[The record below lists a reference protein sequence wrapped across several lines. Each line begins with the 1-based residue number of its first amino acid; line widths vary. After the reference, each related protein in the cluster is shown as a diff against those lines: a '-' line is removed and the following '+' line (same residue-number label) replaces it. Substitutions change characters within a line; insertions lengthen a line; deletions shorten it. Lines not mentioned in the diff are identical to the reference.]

1 MSANDFCN
9 WLQGYFELANP
20 MSIGVSE
27 TAMIREHLELAGK
40 DKTPYYSE
48 SLRFG
53 IKNERERIAI
63 C

>member
-27 TAMIREHLELAGK
+27 TAMIREHLELANK
-40 DKTPYYSE
+40 KELKPSTDYCAAPSH
-48 SLRFG
+48 S
-53 IKNERERIAI
+53 IKI